1 MQVLIISFILQL
13 FMVGINSVSVFYSG
27 IPLFRNISFVINER
41 DKIGLV
47 GKNGAGKTSLLRLI
61 LGLQNPDEGSIT
73 RNDDVTLGYLPQEM
87 KPDDSSTPLD
97 KVMTVKR
104 EIEDL
109 EKKVHDIENQLINRD
124 DYQSDEYL
132 KLTHDLSEYHD
143 KIHQFNLHEI
153 ESQAE
158 RLLTGLGF
166 KREEFTRPLSEFS
179 AGWQMRAELARILLL
194 QPSLILLDEPTNHLD
209 IHSIIWLENF
219 LKDYPGAVLTISHD
233 RKFLDR
239 VTHRTIE
246 IVKGQIYDYKASYS
260 HFTELRKERIEQQQ
274 RTLKNQQDYIRQQER
289 FIERFRYKN
298 TKAKQVQSKLKQ
310 LEKFETVDIDIEDHS
325 TIKFRFPDAK
335 RSGKV
340 VLKADDATKKF
351 GSKKVFE
358 NINLEVHRM
367 DRVALV
373 GKNGAGKSTF
383 VKLFCENLDH
393 EGKVELGHNVGLNYY
408 AQIQENTLDPDLTV
422 LQTLEQ
428 EAKGDI
434 VNPAK
439 LRGLLGA
446 FLFSGEDTDKKVK
459 VLSGGEK
466 SRLALARMLLRS
478 ANLLVLDEPTN
489 HLDIPSKE
497 RLKEALIQ
505 YNGTLII
512 VSHDRDFLHGL
523 TNKTIEI
530 DDGQTKTYPGDINEF
545 LNKKE
550 ASDFRSFE
558 LTEKKSTT
566 IKSKDSAAPSEGKLN
581 YEKKKEASKI
591 VRKLR
596 SDIKKKEQ
604 KIEKL
609 EKEIAQLETTM
620 NSESGDYSKDIFFRH
635 AELSQDLE
643 RQMATWEELNQKLES
658 NQQILEEFK

>member
-13 FMVGINSVSVFYSG
+13 FMVGINGVSVFYSG

-61 LGLQNPDEGSIT
+61 LGLQSPDEGSIT
-73 RNDDVTLGYLPQEM
+73 MNDNVTLGYLPQEM
-87 KPDDSSTPLD
+87 TPDDSSTPLD

-104 EIEDL
+104 EIEEL
-109 EKKVHDIENQLINRD
+109 EKKVHNIENQLINRE
-124 DYQSDEYL
+124 DYHSDEYL

-143 KIHQFNLHEI
+143 RIHQFNVHEM

-158 RLLTGLGF
+158 RLLIGLGF
-166 KREEFTRPLSEFS
+166 KREEFHKPLSEFS

-194 QPSLILLDEPTNHLD
+194 QPSLVLLDEPTNHLD

-239 VTHRTIE
+239 VTKRTIE

-325 TIKFRFPDAK
+325 TIKFRFPDAE

-340 VLKADDATKKF
+340 VLKSEGATKTF
-351 GSKKVFE
+351 GDKKVFE
-358 NINLEVHRM
+358 NINLEVHRL

-383 VKLFCENLDH
+383 VKLFCENLTH
-393 EGKVELGHNVGLNYY
+393 EGEVHLGHNVALNYY
-408 AQIQENTLDPDLTV
+408 AQVQENTLDPNLTV
-422 LQTLEQ
+422 LQTVEQ
-428 EAKGDI
+428 EAKGDM
-434 VNPAK
+434 VNPSK

-446 FLFSGEDTDKKVK
+446 FLFTGEDSDKKVK

-530 DDGQTKTYPGDINEF
+530 DDGRTKTYPGDINEF
-545 LNKKE
+545 LQRKE

-558 LTEKKSTT
+558 LTEQKSIPKTT
-566 IKSKDSAAPSEGKLN
+566 DSQKAPSESKQS
-581 YEKKKEASKI
+581 YEQKKEANKT

-596 SDIKKKEQ
+596 SDIKKKEL

-609 EKEIAQLETTM
+609 EKEIAELEATM
-620 NSESGDYSKDIFFRH
+620 HSESEDYSKDVFFQH
-635 AELSQDLE
+635 AQLSQDLE
-643 RQMATWEELNQKLES
+643 RQMTLWEELNQQLDNNLK
-658 NQQILEEFK
+658 ILEEFK